1 MDILKP
7 KDVVKILNISMK
19 TLQRWDKDGTLPAY
33 RNPKNRRYYT
43 KEQIKKFLRIDENI

>member
-43 KEQIKKFLRIDENI
+43 KEQIKKIFTHR